1 MQDITSVIHEIQ
13 QGNERLREEFIASS
27 RETIRRYA
35 SFLCKRQLEWQND
48 DELSISLIAFNRGID
63 SYDPRKGKGF
73 YPYVR
78 LIIKNSLIDHFK
90 SQSKKGNP
98 QTVPLPLS
106 LTESPARSAEEQTK
120 NAGTG
125 GPPAASSEGA
135 AGAAAASLQAY
146 HEEQARQERA
156 YEITLFKE
164 VLAEFS
170 LSLQELALSSP
181 KHGDTRRILK
191 EAARL
196 VAEEKELANRI
207 FREKKL
213 PLQEIELLTGIKR
226 KTLER
231 WRRYLLSL
239 VIVWTHEELEEMTEY
254 LWGKE
259 SLHRK

>member
-73 YPYVR
+73 YPYAR

-90 SQSKKGNP
+90 TQSKKGNP

-106 LTESPARSAEEQTK
+106 LTESPAHSVEEGTK
-120 NAGTG
+120 TAGTG
-125 GPPAASSEGA
+125 PAAASSEGA
-135 AGAAAASLQAY
+135 AGAAAASLQIY
-146 HEEQARQERA
+146 NEEQARQERA

-181 KHGDTRRILK
+181 KHEDTRRILK

-196 VAEEKELANRI
+196 VGKEKKLVERI

-213 PLQEIELLTGIKR
+213 PLKEIELLTGIKR

-239 VIVWTHEELEEMTEY
+239 VIVWSHEELEEMTEY

-259 SLHRK
+259 SLQRK